1 MGKWLDI
8 KGPVVADTV
17 YADNT
22 LVAKDVAFTLP
33 GLEFMTADVMAMG
46 NMTVPLVGLL
56 ENMELTITKIGVDM
70 GLSRLGRLEKQNL
83 EFRWVQNVVKS
94 DGTQG
99 TEGCKAFVRVMP
111 AALPELGVEIGS
123 ATEAEGTYTV
133 TRMQIYA
140 NGAEYM
146 CVDRLR
152 HFRRTSGDRPS
163 FDLRFL
169 ISRSGSHRR
178 TDDHSRKLR
187 EFPVQQL
194 GGNRSPEYGPK
205 LHGLHRGGRSA
216 GA

>member
-46 NMTVPLVGLL
+46 NMTVPLV
-56 ENMELTITKIGVDM
+56 

-146 CVDRLR
+146 CVDRL
-152 HFRRTSGDRPS
+152 SQI
-163 FDLRFL
+163 LRVN
-169 ISRSGSHRR
+169 GK
-178 TDDHSRKLR
+178 D
-187 EFPVQQL
+187 
-194 GGNRSPEYGPK
+194 YM
-205 LHGLHRGGRSA
+205 SA
-216 GA
+216 INNLL